1 MRGAEA
7 FSSAGD
13 PEVSLVSLKSQ
24 YISAQ
29 AASAAAAA
37 AAAAAATADF
47 ENESDFWWRKNYL

>member
-13 PEVSLVSLKSQ
+13 PEVSLVSLNSQ
-24 YISAQ
+24 YISAS

-37 AAAAAATADF
+37 AADF

>member
-13 PEVSLVSLKSQ
+13 PEVSLVSLNSQ
-24 YISAQ
+24 YTE
-29 AASAAAAA
+29 AA
-37 AAAAAATADF
+37 ADF

>member
-13 PEVSLVSLKSQ
+13 PEVSLVSLNSQ
-24 YISAQ
+24 YISAS
-29 AASAAAAA
+29 AASAAAA